1 MVDVYFIM
9 FTPTLLDHIYKSIEL
24 LPNNNLLVIIDILYF
39 NNDRNF
45 ESIVNQIMAT
55 LPNLKFRRTVNN
67 LLNQWHLESHNQNY
81 SDLAI
86 ALESMAYSVNKINQ
100 SQQIEL
106 VWTAPE
112 NSGLPVRQTA
122 QVLLELIN
130 NTKKNLIIISFA
142 VYKIPEIQSALM
154 EALKRGI
161 NLTLIVETPESGE
174 GKIPFGIKNALNSQ
188 ILNQAQIYIW
198 SKSQRPVNSQGNYG
212 SLHIKA
218 VISDQKVLFISSAN
232 LTEYALNFNLEM
244 GVIIKDTTLASQII
258 NQLKQLILYKILTIY
273 EIKT

>member
-1 MVDVYFIM
+1 MLSSKV
-9 FTPTLLDHIYKSIEL
+9 LESIYKSIEL
-24 LPNNNLLVIIDILYF
+24 LPNHNLVVIIQILYSS
-39 NNDRNF
+39 NNEQNF
-45 ESIVNQIMAT
+45 ESLVNQIMAT

-67 LLNQWHLESHNQNY
+67 LLNQWHLESNHQNY

-86 ALESMAYSVNKINQ
+86 ALESMAYSVNKKNQ

-130 NTKKNLIIISFA
+130 NTKKDLIIISFA

-161 NLTLIVETPESGE
+161 NLTLIVETPESGA

-198 SKSQRPVNSQGNYG
+198 STSQRPINSQENYG
-212 SLHIKA
+212 LLHIKA
-218 VISDQKVLFISSAN
+218 VISDQKILFVSSAN

-244 GVIIKDTTLASQII
+244 GVIIKDITLATEVV
-258 NQLKQLILYKILTIY
+258 NQLDKLILNKILTVY
-273 EIKT
+273 KVKN